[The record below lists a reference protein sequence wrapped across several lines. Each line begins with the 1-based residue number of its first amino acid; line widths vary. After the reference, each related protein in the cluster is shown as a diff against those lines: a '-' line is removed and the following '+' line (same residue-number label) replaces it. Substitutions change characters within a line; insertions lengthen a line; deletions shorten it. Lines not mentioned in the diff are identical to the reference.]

1 MNQPRPAE
9 IMEKKKKKEKNV
21 GWLYVKRVLRTLM
34 KWISFLVRPY
44 SPIII
49 LKGKVLVVLMARD
62 GVVEFSFYAL
72 KK

>member
-1 MNQPRPAE
+1 
-9 IMEKKKKKEKNV
+9 MEKKRKNV
-21 GWLYVKRVLRTLM
+21 GWLYVKRVLQTLM
-34 KWISFLVRPY
+34 KWISFLVRP

>member
-1 MNQPRPAE
+1 
-9 IMEKKKKKEKNV
+9 
-21 GWLYVKRVLRTLM
+21 M
-34 KWISFLVRPY
+34 KWISFLVRP